1 MTRVQSISSLTGVRV
16 SVDELLYMPGL
27 QAPPER
33 RHPFAYFLTI
43 ENASDRPVTLLAR
56 KWIVRQETGGILVV
70 EGLGIV
76 GKTPRLLP
84 GETFS
89 YNSYHAVCANA
100 EVSGGFLLEDDAGRV
115 YAARVPDYH
124 LEVPFWAA

>member
-1 MTRVQSISSLTGVRV
+1 MRV

-56 KWIVRQETGGILVV
+56 KWIVRQESGGVLVV

-84 GETFS
+84 GESFS

-100 EVSGGFLLEDDAGRV
+100 EVSGGFLLEDDAGQV